1 MSVIE
6 ECSEAIDNIEGFQ
19 AHDYTEWPSPERI
32 ARTILKTLA
41 GKLDAK
47 ALQAALAPD
56 GFLPERETREAI
68 QCYLNQLINEE
79 KE

>member
-6 ECSEAIDNIEGFQ
+6 ECATAVKQAGFYGSILT
-19 AHDYTEWPSPERI
+19 AENAVKTV
-32 ARTILKTLA
+32 LKTLA
-41 GKLDAK
+41 GKLDQR
-47 ALQAALAPD
+47 ALDEARWELHKSTVRGD
-56 GFLPERETREAI
+56 KLENAI